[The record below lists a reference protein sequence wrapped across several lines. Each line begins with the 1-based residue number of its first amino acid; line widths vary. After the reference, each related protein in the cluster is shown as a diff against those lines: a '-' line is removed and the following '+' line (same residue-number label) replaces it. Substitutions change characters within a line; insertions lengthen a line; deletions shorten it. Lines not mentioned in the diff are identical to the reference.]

1 MDSAVGAQR
10 YMSSSGVAQL
20 ATDYEI
26 DGSSNRFANPWLKNL
41 SSDSFLRTSHPI
53 GPIMFTL
60 DVLSRIIHVG
70 TAITLVGG
78 SAFMLIV
85 LLPSAKL
92 ISDEAHQTL
101 AQAVTGRWKRFIH
114 GGILLF
120 LLSGF
125 YNYMRAIPN
134 HKGDGLYHG
143 LLGVKML
150 LAFTIFFLASAL
162 VGRSAAFEGI
172 RQNRAKWLKVI
183 VLFAAI
189 IVGISGFVKVRGP
202 SINTVDAN
210 AVAPIDSS
218 DTPEPQ
224 PATAE

>member
-1 MDSAVGAQR
+1 MKLIAQVFPSPESISDF
-10 YMSSSGVAQL
+10 SSHSTGP
-20 ATDYEI
+20 
-26 DGSSNRFANPWLKNL
+26 NMFA
-41 SSDSFLRTSHPI
+41 
-53 GPIMFTL
+53 L
-60 DVLSRIIHVG
+60 DVLSRIIHVS

-78 SAFMLIV
+78 SAFMLLV

-92 ISDEAHQTL
+92 ISEEAHQTL

-143 LLGVKML
+143 LLGAKML
-150 LAFTIFFLASAL
+150 LAFAIFFLASAL
-162 VGRSAAFEGI
+162 VGRSAAFAGI
-172 RQNRAKWLKVI
+172 RENRAKWLKVV

-189 IVGISGFVKVRGP
+189 IVGISGFVKVRGVPRTP
-202 SINTVDAN
+202 SELSAS
-210 AVAPIDSS
+210 APASLDPVE
-218 DTPEPQ
+218 TAEPQ
-224 PATAE
+224 PVTAE

>member
-1 MDSAVGAQR
+1 LTWREAPACFG
-10 YMSSSGVAQL
+10 SGVAQP
-20 ATDYEI
+20 ATAHEI
-26 DGSSNRFANPWLKNL
+26 VWNSIS
-41 SSDSFLRTSHPI
+41 LRTSHPI
-53 GPIMFTL
+53 GSIMFAL

-78 SAFMLIV
+78 SAFMLLV
-85 LLPSAKL
+85 LMPSAKM
-92 ISDEAHQTL
+92 ISEEAHQTL

-150 LAFTIFFLASAL
+150 LAFAIFFLASAL
-162 VGRSAAFEGI
+162 VGRSAAFNGI
-172 RQNRAKWLKVI
+172 RENRAKWLKVI
-183 VLFAAI
+183 VLLAAI

-202 SINTVDAN
+202 SVSTEE
-210 AVAPIDSS
+210 AVVVVSGE
-218 DTPEPQ
+218 PESVEGLETQ
-224 PATAE
+224 PAIAE

>member
-1 MDSAVGAQR
+1 MKLIAHVFPSLESILD
-10 YMSSSGVAQL
+10 
-20 ATDYEI
+20 
-26 DGSSNRFANPWLKNL
+26 FP
-41 SSDSFLRTSHPI
+41 SHST
-53 GPIMFTL
+53 GPIMFAL

-78 SAFMLIV
+78 SAFMLLV

-92 ISDEAHQTL
+92 ISEEAHQTL

-150 LAFTIFFLASAL
+150 LAFAIFFLASAL
-162 VGRSAAFEGI
+162 VGRSAALVGI
-172 RQNRAKWLKVI
+172 RENRGKWLKVI
-183 VLFAAI
+183 VLLAAI
-189 IVGISGFVKVRGP
+189 IVGISGFVKVRGVPRTP
-202 SINTVDAN
+202 SEPSAS
-210 AVAPIDSS
+210 APASLD
-218 DTPEPQ
+218 PVE
-224 PATAE
+224 TAERQPVTAE

>member
-1 MDSAVGAQR
+1 M
-10 YMSSSGVAQL
+10 
-20 ATDYEI
+20 
-26 DGSSNRFANPWLKNL
+26 FA
-41 SSDSFLRTSHPI
+41 
-53 GPIMFTL
+53 L

-70 TAITLVGG
+70 TAITLIGG
-78 SAFMLIV
+78 SAFMLLV

-92 ISDEAHQTL
+92 ISDEAHETL
-101 AQAVTGRWKRFIH
+101 AKAVTGRWKRFIH

-125 YNYMRAIPN
+125 YNYVRAIPN

-150 LAFTIFFLASAL
+150 LAFAIFFLASAL
-162 VGRSAAFEGI
+162 VGRSAAFNKI
-172 RQNRAKWLKVI
+172 RENRGKWLKVI

-202 SINTVDAN
+202 SAPSEE
-210 AVAPIDSS
+210 AVVVAADSV
-218 DTPEPQ
+218 EPTEALETQ
-224 PATAE
+224 PAMAE

>member
-1 MDSAVGAQR
+1 M
-10 YMSSSGVAQL
+10 
-20 ATDYEI
+20 
-26 DGSSNRFANPWLKNL
+26 FA
-41 SSDSFLRTSHPI
+41 
-53 GPIMFTL
+53 L

-78 SAFMLIV
+78 SAFMLLV

-92 ISDEAHQTL
+92 ISAEAHQTL

-150 LAFTIFFLASAL
+150 LAFSIFFLASAL
-162 VGRSAAFEGI
+162 VGRSAAFAGI
-172 RQNRAKWLKVI
+172 RENRAKWLKVI
-183 VLFAAI
+183 VLFAAL
-189 IVGISGFVKVRGP
+189 IVGISGFVKVRGIP
-202 SINTVDAN
+202 ATSDE
-210 AVAPIDSS
+210 VATSAPVQIDPA
-218 DTPEPQ
+218 DTLEPQ